1 MLIQQTLF
9 GERDKVK
16 EAIEILQDLEPV
28 EGYYLADSG
37 GKDSTVILELAKM
50 SGVKFDAHHHLTT
63 IDPPELIYHLRKHHT
78 ETEIDKPEI
87 PFLQRMVEKGVY
99 PSRMMRWCCEEYKE
113 HGGSGRLILTGVRKS
128 ESNKRS
134 KRRMVETCFK
144 DGSKRYLNIIIN
156 WSIHEV
162 WQFIKENEIPYCS
175 LYDEG
180 FERIGCLFC
189 PMASGPNRKREA
201 ERYPH
206 YVNNFI
212 KAFEK
217 MYAKK
222 KTEGKRA
229 AERWKSGEEMYYWW
243 MDYNRKSE
251 DPDQTV
257 MFE

>member
-1 MLIQQTLF
+1 MLVEQTLF
-9 GERDKVK
+9 GEVDKVA
-16 EAIEILQDLEPV
+16 EAIQVLRDLEPP

-37 GKDSTVILELAKM
+37 GKDSCTVKELANM
-50 SGVKFDAHHHLTT
+50 AGVKYDAHHHLTT
-63 IDPPELIYHLRKHHT
+63 IDPPELIYFLKKHHPDT
-78 ETEIDKPEI
+78 IINKPAM

-113 HGGSGRLILTGVRKS
+113 HGGSGRLIITGVRKA

-134 KRRMVETCFK
+134 KRKMVETCFK

-156 WSIHEV
+156 WTDSEV
-162 WQFIKENEIPYCS
+162 WQFIKENGIPYCK

-189 PMASGPNRKREA
+189 PMASGPNRTREA
-201 ERYPH
+201 ERYPRH
-206 YVNNFI
+206 VKSFI

-217 MYAKK
+217 MHAKK
-222 KTEGKRA
+222 KAEGKRA
-229 AERWKSGEEMYYWW
+229 GERWKDGEQMFRWW

-251 DPDQTV
+251 DPDQTI